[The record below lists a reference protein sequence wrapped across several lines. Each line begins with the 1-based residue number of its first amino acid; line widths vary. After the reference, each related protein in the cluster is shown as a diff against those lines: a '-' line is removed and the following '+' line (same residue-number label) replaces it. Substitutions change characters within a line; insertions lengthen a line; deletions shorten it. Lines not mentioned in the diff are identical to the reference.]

1 MKLFHIPAGQPFLE
15 VVAQAWLADYGS
27 PPERLARGLILLPTR
42 RAARALAEGFLRAGN
57 GRPMLLPR
65 IAAIGALDEAP
76 LALTGALTLPPAV
89 EPAQRLAVLTRMIL
103 ALRGHAG
110 APQTADRAWRL
121 AEELAALMDEAER
134 AEIDL
139 AARLPDAADPLY
151 AEHWNQTLEFLQI
164 VTRAWPDWLAE
175 QGMLNP
181 AERQVRLMDAQAQAW
196 QAEPPPDPV
205 WIAGT
210 IGGMPALARLLRVVA
225 GLPTGA
231 VILPGLDMALDDAA
245 WAALEETHPQ
255 FGLQRLLAALG
266 ARRGDVQAF
275 GPVVS
280 EGPRTALLTHAL
292 LPARALGA
300 WQTAPKGH
308 HAGLSRLEASDQQE
322 EAAAIAMV
330 LRGALQQPGARA
342 ALVTPDRSLAL
353 RVSAELLRYGV
364 VADDSAGEDLS
375 HTPPAVFLRLLA
387 EAVVERLAPVPLL
400 ALLKHPFTAAG
411 LPRAEARDSAR
422 ALELACLRGQR
433 PGPGLSG
440 LRRAVDRAGGIH
452 QPAAAYLLAR
462 ISDCLEG
469 LLRISAAVI
478 APPAELLAA
487 LVQAAE
493 DLATSDETPGPHVLW
508 AAEEGEALATRLA
521 AVQAA
526 LAVLEPESPRCL
538 PGLLDAVLSGIAVR
552 SRRSLRGQGA
562 SGVEHPRI
570 FIWGLLEARLQ
581 AADVIVL
588 GGLTEGVWPAAADP
602 GPWLSRPM
610 RKTIGLPSPEEQVGL
625 AAHDFV
631 MTACAAPEAVLSC
644 PRRRDGAPA
653 VPARW
658 LVRLDACLAGQGD
671 ALPRHPAALWA
682 RGLDAPDEVRPVA
695 PPRPC
700 PPVAVRPRTLRV
712 TEVET
717 LLRDPYAIYARHI
730 LNLRPLD
737 PLEQSADAAD
747 FGELVH
753 DGMRRFLET
762 AAKHWPV
769 DARTQ
774 LHKAMSGALGAAEV
788 RPALI
793 AWWGPRLARIAAW
806 VVETEILRRSAGAPT
821 ETGIEC
827 DGVWTIAGFELRG
840 RADRIEVRADGRLAI
855 LDYKT
860 GVVPS
865 EREVEIGLAP
875 QLPLEA
881 AMARDGA
888 FGAAFAR
895 PSGELTYWHLT
906 GGHKPGAETL
916 LFKGDPTQIAAVVDE
931 VVKQLPLVLSR
942 FAQPDFPYLAQPR
955 PAWAPRFPDYA
966 QLARVAEW
974 AAGED
979 SA

>member
-1 MKLFHIPAGQPFLE
+1 
-15 VVAQAWLADYGS
+15 
-27 PPERLARGLILLPTR
+27 
-42 RAARALAEGFLRAGN
+42 
-57 GRPMLLPR
+57 
-65 IAAIGALDEAP
+65 
-76 LALTGALTLPPAV
+76 
-89 EPAQRLAVLTRMIL
+89 
-103 ALRGHAG
+103 
-110 APQTADRAWRL
+110 
-121 AEELAALMDEAER
+121 
-134 AEIDL
+134 
-139 AARLPDAADPLY
+139 
-151 AEHWNQTLEFLQI
+151 
-164 VTRAWPDWLAE
+164 
-175 QGMLNP
+175 
-181 AERQVRLMDAQAQAW
+181 
-196 QAEPPPDPV
+196 
-205 WIAGT
+205 
-210 IGGMPALARLLRVVA
+210 
-225 GLPTGA
+225 
-231 VILPGLDMALDDAA
+231 
-245 WAALEETHPQ
+245 
-255 FGLQRLLAALG
+255 
-266 ARRGDVQAF
+266 
-275 GPVVS
+275 
-280 EGPRTALLTHAL
+280 
-292 LPARALGA
+292 
-300 WQTAPKGH
+300 
-308 HAGLSRLEASDQQE
+308 
-322 EAAAIAMV
+322 
-330 LRGALQQPGARA
+330 
-342 ALVTPDRSLAL
+342 
-353 RVSAELLRYGV
+353 
-364 VADDSAGEDLS
+364 
-375 HTPPAVFLRLLA
+375 
-387 EAVVERLAPVPLL
+387 
-400 ALLKHPFTAAG
+400 
-411 LPRAEARDSAR
+411 
-422 ALELACLRGQR
+422 
-433 PGPGLSG
+433 
-440 LRRAVDRAGGIH
+440 
-452 QPAAAYLLAR
+452 
-462 ISDCLEG
+462 
-469 LLRISAAVI
+469 
-478 APPAELLAA
+478 
-487 LVQAAE
+487 
-493 DLATSDETPGPHVLW
+493 
-508 AAEEGEALATRLA
+508 
-521 AVQAA
+521 
-526 LAVLEPESPRCL
+526 
-538 PGLLDAVLSGIAVR
+538 
-552 SRRSLRGQGA
+552 
-562 SGVEHPRI
+562 
-570 FIWGLLEARLQ
+570 
-581 AADVIVL
+581 
-588 GGLTEGVWPAAADP
+588 
-602 GPWLSRPM
+602 M